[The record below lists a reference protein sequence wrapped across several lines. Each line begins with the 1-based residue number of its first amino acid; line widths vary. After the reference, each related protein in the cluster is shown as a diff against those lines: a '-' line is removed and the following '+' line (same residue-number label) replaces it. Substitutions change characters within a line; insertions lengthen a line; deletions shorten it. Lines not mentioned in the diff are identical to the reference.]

1 VHAIDTSLLMV
12 RVVVGLTMVIH
23 GLNHAF
29 GDGKIAGTAG
39 WFESLGLRP
48 GRVHAWMSVVTE
60 VGCGLAF
67 AAGFLTAPAAGG
79 LLGTMVVAG
88 VIEHRTH
95 GFFVFKNG
103 YEYVLMI
110 AVILLATA
118 ISGPGRAA
126 VDHTI
131 GFDLGAWAGFL
142 TAIGLGAGGAA
153 LLLGTCWR
161 PGVPIA
167 ADEPEGVVESMAGS
181 QVTDGRGE

>member
-1 VHAIDTSLLMV
+1 VYAIDTSLLMV
-12 RVVVGLTMVIH
+12 RVVVGLTMVVH
-23 GLNHAF
+23 GLNHAV
-29 GDGKIAGTAG
+29 GGGRIAGTAG

-48 GRVHAWMSVVTE
+48 GRMHAWMSVVTE

-67 AAGFLTAPAAGG
+67 TAGFLTPLAAGG

-95 GFFVFKNG
+95 GFFVLRNG

-110 AVILLATA
+110 GVILLATA

-126 VDHTI
+126 VDHVI
-131 GFDLGAWAGFL
+131 GFDFRAWAGFL
-142 TAIGLGAGGAA
+142 VCAGLGACGAA

-161 PGVPIA
+161 PGVRIT
-167 ADEPEGVVESMAGS
+167 PEKPRSMVGS
-181 QVTDGRGE
+181 QVNEGGGE

>member
-12 RVVVGLTMVIH
+12 RMVVGPTMVIH
-23 GLNHAF
+23 GVNHAT
-29 GDGKIAGTAG
+29 GGGKIAGTAG

-60 VGCGLAF
+60 VGCGLAL
-67 AAGFLTAPAAGG
+67 AAGFLTPLAAGG

-110 AVILLATA
+110 AVILLAIA
-118 ISGPGRAA
+118 VSGPGRVA
-126 VDHTI
+126 VDHAI
-131 GFDLGAWAGFL
+131 GFAPGAWAGFL
-142 TAIGLGAGGAA
+142 LCLGLGVGGAA

-161 PGVPIA
+161 PGVQA
-167 ADEPEGVVESMAGS
+167 APEQPKRLVGS
-181 QVTDGRGE
+181 QVNDGRGE